1 MSRPLRFKDYAVAIL
16 FATILLTGFNGTVA
30 FAQSSGETLVAEPD
44 EGNEQRRE
52 RQSRVDRRGAV
63 QLVSEF
69 DEDGSRSLDVFELA
83 AAIRERRE
91 QRRTERED
99 ESGEESRPATGER
112 PPSPREVA
120 AKLLEEF
127 DRNEDGELSGL
138 EIARMLEELRRRQA
152 ERREESEEEAD
163 DGGEEPTEER
173 RPPRRRERDT
183 DGDEGDRD
191 ERPVE
196 RPRGDRRDQRPEE
209 RREREDETGE
219 RTYPLPRPF

>member
-1 MSRPLRFKDYAVAIL
+1 MLRPLRISDSAVAIV
-16 FATILLTGFNGTVA
+16 FATILLTGVNGTVA
-30 FAQSSGETLVAEPD
+30 FAQSSDESLVAEPD
-44 EGNEQRRE
+44 EDSEQPRE

-69 DEDGSRSLDVFELA
+69 DEDGSRSLDVIELA

-91 QRRTERED
+91 QRRNERAG
-99 ESGEESRPATGER
+99 ESEEESRPETGER

-120 AKLLEEF
+120 ERLLEEF
-127 DRNEDGELSGL
+127 DRNDDGELNGL

-152 ERREESEEEAD
+152 ERRDDQEEEAD
-163 DGGEEPTEER
+163 GGGERPTEER

-183 DGDEGDRD
+183 NGDEGVRE

-196 RPRGDRRDQRPEE
+196 RPRPERPDQRPEE
-209 RREREDETGE
+209 RQERENETGE